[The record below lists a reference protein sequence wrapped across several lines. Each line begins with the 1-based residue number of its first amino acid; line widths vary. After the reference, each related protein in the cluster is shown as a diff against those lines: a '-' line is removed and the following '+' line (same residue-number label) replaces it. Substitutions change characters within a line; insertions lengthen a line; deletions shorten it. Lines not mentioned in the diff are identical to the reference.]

1 MDCSIC
7 FDKITGE
14 EQSVLKCDH
23 TFHKECIDKW
33 FEKSH
38 RCPLCRNSLFNI
50 SCSDRQ
56 QNYWERVT
64 ESDELIKAETN
75 IIFRDN
81 IDTI

>member
-14 EQSVLKCDH
+14 DQSVLKCDH

-38 RCPLCRNSLFNI
+38 RCPLCRNSLFNMNI
-50 SCSDRQ
+50 SDREN
-56 QNYWERVT
+56 NYWKNIKT
-64 ESDELIKAETN
+64 SNELINAQTN
-75 IIFRDN
+75 IIFRV
-81 IDTI
+81 

>member
-7 FDKITGE
+7 FDKISDE
-14 EQSVLKCDH
+14 EHSVLKCDH

-81 IDTI
+81 IDN

>member
-7 FDKITGE
+7 FDKISDE
-14 EQSVLKCDH
+14 EHSVLKCDH

-64 ESDELIKAETN
+64 ESDEMIRAETN

-81 IDTI
+81 IDN

>member
-1 MDCSIC
+1 MQCSIC
-7 FDKITGE
+7 LEKISDE
-14 EQSVLKCDH
+14 YQSVLKCDH

-56 QNYWERVT
+56 QNYSQRVN
-64 ESDELIKAETN
+64 ESCELIKAETN
-75 IIFRDN
+75 IIFRV
-81 IDTI
+81 

>member
-7 FDKITGE
+7 FEEISDE

-23 TFHKECIDKW
+23 TFHKECIDEW
-33 FEKSH
+33 FKKSH

-64 ESDELIKAETN
+64 ESDQMIRAETN

-81 IDTI
+81 IDN